1 MQTQAFDLYNVFTK
15 TAFNTARQIT
25 EINSR
30 TFERLV
36 KRQVELSSDFLKA
49 PSSRAPLT
57 T

>member
-25 EINSR
+25 EINNR

-36 KRQVELSSDFLKA
+36 ERQVELSSDFLESAVK
-49 PSSRAPLT
+49 
-57 T
+57 